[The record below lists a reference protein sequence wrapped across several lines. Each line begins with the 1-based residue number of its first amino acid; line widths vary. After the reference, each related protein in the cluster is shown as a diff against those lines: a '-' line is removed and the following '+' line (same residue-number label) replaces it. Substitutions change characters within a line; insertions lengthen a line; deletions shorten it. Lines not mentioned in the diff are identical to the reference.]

1 MYLFWQ
7 LHSQHPSTN
16 LLHFWIHK
24 LPMHSPS
31 KHWNCMDVFHCKR
44 NKFAQTFLFSQ
55 LLNKFWLYWILG
67 STKMYP
73 MEVKL
78 KLLQLLCQTYQ
89 LHCPFSVYWLM
100 NVSQKRDNNSCCDNT
115 YRKLFFYHWLANGPA
130 CTRNTGD
137 RLVEPD
143 CSMFL

>member
-24 LPMHSPS
+24 LPMHPPS
-31 KHWNCMDVFHCKR
+31 KHWNYMDVFHCKR
-44 NKFAQTFLFSQ
+44 NKFVQTFLCFQ

-73 MEVKL
+73 MEGKL

-100 NVSQKRDNNSCCDNT
+100 SASQKTDNNSCCDNA
-115 YRKLFFYHWLANGPA
+115 YRRLFFYHWLGHGPA
-130 CTRNTGD
+130 YTRNTDD

-143 CSMFL
+143 CFMFL